1 MKWGLMLHGG
11 RLDGELLWY
20 ESDEP
25 PRQVEVPAGE
35 VKGPALRIE
44 RGGDSMPPDPVAPP
58 WKSPLDET
66 LERALAS
73 SS

>member
-25 PRQVEVPAGE
+25 PPQVEVPTGDGGE
-35 VKGPALRIE
+35 HLAYTATGTVDGTGHRKYVLDPASDRT
-44 RGGDSMPPDPVAPP
+44 R
-58 WKSPLDET
+58 
-66 LERALAS
+66 R
-73 SS
+73 